1 MIKKFQI
8 NSRSNASIFQSDTGY
23 DEVHFVIYSDD
34 KGLDKSLAQLND
46 DVTNILDK
54 LDLDKDNI
62 VFSRLY
68 VTDISNQLSDV
79 KSSGLYEAISSSSFS
94 IIQQHPLMH
103 GKFVLLGYC
112 LDKSD
117 QKKETY
123 MLDDDWGNHCK
134 LTGQNYNVHF
144 SGNMDDSGD
153 LDSFRQ
159 TNALFD
165 EYNQYLNNNGLTLLS
180 NSIRTWIYVRD
191 IDNNYAGMVDSRLQY
206 FIEQGL
212 NKDTRYIA
220 STGIEAKLHNVDT
233 LVSFDALAISNLD
246 SSQIKRMEAVEC
258 MSPTIDYGVTFERG
272 TEVVFGDRSHYYISG
287 TASIDKNGD
296 VLYIGDPEKQTE
308 RAIKN
313 IECLLINANCSLD
326 DFMYI
331 IVYLRDPSSITEVK
345 NIVEDR
351 FPNNLPI
358 VFVEGAVCRP
368 SWLVE
373 IEGVLVKGNLNS
385 EYAPFN

>member
-1 MIKKFQI
+1 
-8 NSRSNASIFQSDTGY
+8 
-23 DEVHFVIYSDD
+23 
-34 KGLDKSLAQLND
+34 
-46 DVTNILDK
+46 
-54 LDLDKDNI
+54 
-62 VFSRLY
+62 
-68 VTDISNQLSDV
+68 
-79 KSSGLYEAISSSSFS
+79 
-94 IIQQHPLMH
+94 
-103 GKFVLLGYC
+103 
-112 LDKSD
+112 
-117 QKKETY
+117 
-123 MLDDDWGNHCK
+123 
-134 LTGQNYNVHF
+134 
-144 SGNMDDSGD
+144 MDDSGD

-373 IEGVLVKGNLNS
+373 IEGVLVKAKIDDK
-385 EYAPFN
+385 YAPFN